1 MATRELKDEIKET
14 IVSSLSISDVDPNKI
29 DDALP
34 LMENSLLDLDS
45 VDILEMVV
53 ALQRKYDVRIDD
65 QNLARTVLQSI
76 DTIAE
81 FVESSREK

>member
-1 MATRELKDEIKET
+1 MPTRELKDEIKET
-14 IVSSLSISDVDPNKI
+14 IVSSLSISDVEPNKI

-45 VDILEMVV
+45 VDILEIVV

-65 QNLARTVLQSI
+65 QNLAREVLKSI

>member
-14 IVSSLSISDVDPNKI
+14 IVSSLSISDVDPNEI

>member
-45 VDILEMVV
+45 VDILEIVV

-65 QNLARTVLQSI
+65 QNLAREVLKSI

>member
-1 MATRELKDEIKET
+1 MATRELRDEIKET
-14 IVSSLSISDVDPNKI
+14 IVSSLSISDVDPNEI